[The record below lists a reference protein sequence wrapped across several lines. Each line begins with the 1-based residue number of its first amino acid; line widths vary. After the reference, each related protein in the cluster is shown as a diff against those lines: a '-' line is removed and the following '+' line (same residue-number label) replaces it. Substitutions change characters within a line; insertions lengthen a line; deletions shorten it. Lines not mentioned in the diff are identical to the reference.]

1 MKGVKRVHPLS
12 AEPPSESREG
22 QGLVKE
28 TPITPRMKAL
38 TFQALLRVQRGTGI
52 RLCWG
57 GNKAVWENNKY
68 FLSICLFF
76 FFFLTVSYILLAYRF
91 CHYVSH
97 IYYIYLYISTVP
109 LSREPRGLR
118 SYSRMK
124 SWWIFPS
131 GLESL
136 GGGQGVPSCPAGLSA
151 L

>member
-76 FFFLTVSYILLAYRF
+76 FFFF
-91 CHYVSH
+91 
-97 IYYIYLYISTVP
+97 
-109 LSREPRGLR
+109 
-118 SYSRMK
+118 
-124 SWWIFPS
+124 
-131 GLESL
+131 
-136 GGGQGVPSCPAGLSA
+136 
-151 L
+151 

>member
-76 FFFLTVSYILLAYRF
+76 FFFFNLFLYFISLQILSLCLTYILYIF
-91 CHYVSH
+91 
-97 IYYIYLYISTVP
+97 IYQ
-109 LSREPRGLR
+109 
-118 SYSRMK
+118 YSA
-124 SWWIFPS
+124 
-131 GLESL
+131 SL
-136 GGGQGVPSCPAGLSA
+136 
-151 L
+151 